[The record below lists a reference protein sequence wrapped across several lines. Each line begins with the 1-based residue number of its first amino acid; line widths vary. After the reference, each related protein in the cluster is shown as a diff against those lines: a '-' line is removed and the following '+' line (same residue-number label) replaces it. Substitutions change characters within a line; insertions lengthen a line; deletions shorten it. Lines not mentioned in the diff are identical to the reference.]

1 MCRINLKRVIYR
13 RNPYD
18 DSFHLQFMGNRMNDI
33 MPLAQV
39 VERLNRQLNITPA
52 GAPEEDPLRSLLIF
66 LYELSDSSSEEE

>member
-1 MCRINLKRVIYR
+1 MCGINLKIVLYR
-13 RNPYD
+13 RDPYD
-18 DSFHLQFMGNRMNDI
+18 DSFHLQFMEDRRNDI